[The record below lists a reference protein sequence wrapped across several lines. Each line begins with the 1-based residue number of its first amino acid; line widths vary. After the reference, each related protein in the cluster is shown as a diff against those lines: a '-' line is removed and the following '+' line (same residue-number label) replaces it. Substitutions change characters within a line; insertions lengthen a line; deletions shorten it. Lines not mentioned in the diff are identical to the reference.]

1 MYRKITTIRS
11 LVFGFLV
18 CLLLFTVAGSLSA
31 DQRIAL
37 ADFLVHSENPKYTYL
52 GKGISEMIAVELAK
66 SPDVTL
72 VDRAKRVELMEEME
86 FALSSLAEDANKQV
100 KIGKM
105 LAADYLVFGE
115 IVDMAPQLLI
125 SVRVTGI
132 ESGEVVFRDTLTE
145 KAGSYEY
152 ISGYFATAILGH
164 FEVKVAGSTE
174 KKTVEKVEKDEE
186 AVVAFSRAIDAYDRK
201 DRQEA
206 KQELKTARRI
216 DPEYE
221 AAGVYLSK
229 LGTVSPKFR
238 VETDY
243 YAPTINPAYL
253 GFLKDDM
260 FYGWWGGS
268 IPPPSAQ
275 ENGFQQVDDFL
286 FKEYPGTQR
295 AGYSIPLGKR
305 LGLGIEYI
313 ADGLNN
319 WIDSPD
325 PYEIEGSLYDQSK
338 VAQWDNGASLSVGYR
353 LGDGLCAGARV
364 QAAYSRTESGEGG
377 TINVAEKGFSYGGAI
392 GLASTLSD
400 GKYILDAQLAYYSQA
415 NWYLD
420 EEEQKLKSGTLP
432 LILDG
437 TFVASFLDDRVV
449 GALKGIADIYTDS
462 RGGHALRVIPMAEYW
477 VLPFLSVRGGYEYV
491 HLQQAGSFTI
501 GHGFVA
507 GFSLQIWKL
516 TGNFNYTL
524 RKKPSRQVPG
534 YLISESRF
542 LGGFTYTPGWVTRD

>member
-1 MYRKITTIRS
+1 MYRKIITIRC
-11 LVFGFLV
+11 LVFGLLV

-31 DQRIAL
+31 GQRIAL
-37 ADFLVHSENPKYTYL
+37 ADFLVHSDNPKYTYL

-221 AAGVYLSK
+221 AAGVYLNK

-319 WIDSPD
+319 WINSPD
-325 PYEIEGSLYDQSK
+325 PYEIEGSLYDESK

-353 LGDGLCAGARV
+353 LGDDSCAGARV
-364 QAAYSRTESGEGG
+364 QAAYTKPEAGE
-377 TINVAEKGFSYGGAI
+377 TINVGEKGFSYGGTI
-392 GLASTLSD
+392 GFVSSLSD
-400 GKYILDAQLAYYSQA
+400 GKYILDAQLTYYSQN

-420 EEEQKLKSGTLP
+420 EEENKLKSGTLP

-437 TFVASFLDDRVV
+437 TFVGSFFDDQVV
-449 GALKGIADIYTDS
+449 GALKGIGEIYTDA
-462 RGGHALRVIPMAEYW
+462 RGGHALRVIPMVEYW
-477 VLPFLSVRGGYEYV
+477 VFPFLSLRGGYEYV
-491 HLQQAGSFTI
+491 HLQQAGTFTI
-501 GHGFVA
+501 GHGFLA
-507 GFSLQIWKL
+507 GLSFQIWKL

-542 LGGFTYTPGWVTRD
+542 LGGFTFTPGWVTRD